1 MENLL
6 IYLGVFIALV
16 LFLFVAIVV
25 RMVFKPIIDTNDVYQ
40 AFKTEAIEKTK

>member
-25 RMVFKPIIDTNDVYQ
+25 RMVFKPIIGTNDVYQ